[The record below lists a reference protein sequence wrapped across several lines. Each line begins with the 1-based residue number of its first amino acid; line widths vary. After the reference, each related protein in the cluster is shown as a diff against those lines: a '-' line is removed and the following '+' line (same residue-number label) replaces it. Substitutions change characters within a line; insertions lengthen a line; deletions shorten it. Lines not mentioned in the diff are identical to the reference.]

1 MNVSKSSWIPPNGPM
16 NGYVLMNDWRW
27 NHDREPSR
35 GGDEKAKSSSHMGS
49 EPKSGREERGR
60 KMLFCST
67 DADVG
72 VCASQSERERLLREG
87 GTRRRQLSV
96 PSVVVPPVVF
106 FSRYWAVVVFEC
118 STVCFC
124 FIRQHY
130 RNTSFRVTLGLPCPS
145 APPFSSS
152 LFPPT
157 ISSSLAH
164 NTSLQRQL
172 DSLGISQRSPRR

>member
-1 MNVSKSSWIPPNGPM
+1 
-16 NGYVLMNDWRW
+16 
-27 NHDREPSR
+27 
-35 GGDEKAKSSSHMGS
+35 MGS
-49 EPKSGREERGR
+49 EPKSDREERGR
-60 KMLFCST
+60 KMLFCSM

-106 FSRYWAVVVFEC
+106 FFLYSAVVVFEC

-152 LFPPT
+152 LQQFLPRWRTTPHCND
-157 ISSSLAH
+157 S
-164 NTSLQRQL
+164 
-172 DSLGISQRSPRR
+172 DSLGVSQRSPRR